1 MLERVLKGSPK
12 YYAWL
17 CFLLAVIG
25 YAFVVYVFQLIYG
38 LQITGLSR
46 NVSWGFYIA
55 QFTYLVGVAAGA
67 VMLVLPA
74 YFHHYKPFKRV
85 IIFGEFLAIGAVVMC
100 MLFIVVD
107 MGQPQRVMNMFLH
120 PTPTSVM
127 FWDATVL
134 LGYLILNAVIGW
146 TTLEAE
152 RYDVEPPKWIRYLVY
167 LSIFWAF
174 SIHTVTGFLYAGLP
188 GRHYWL
194 TAIMAARFLASAFCS
209 GPALLLLLLFMLK
222 RLTGFDPGKA
232 VVRPLTLIITYAM
245 GINIFFYCLELF
257 TAFYSGIPGHQH
269 PLIFL
274 FAGHEGLDV
283 WVTGWMWTAV
293 VFAFLSLALLAIP
306 RFRTNDKILP
316 WTLLMLVAAT
326 WIDKSLGLL
335 IGGFMPTPYETYQV
349 YTPTFWEVSIGLG
362 IFALGALIVSLLW
375 KIALDV
381 KKEVGE
387 EFDLPAD
394 EATKV

>member
-1 MLERVLKGSPK
+1 MLERVLKGTPK
-12 YYAWL
+12 FYLWL
-17 CFLLAVIG
+17 SFLLCIIG
-25 YAFVVYVFQLIYG
+25 YAFIVYVFQLCLG
-38 LQITGLSR
+38 LKITGLSR

-107 MGQPQRVMNMFLH
+107 MGQPQRVLNMFLH
-120 PTPTSVM
+120 PTPNSVM

-134 LGYLILNAVIGW
+134 LGYLLLNAIIGW

-152 RYDVEPPKWIRYLVY
+152 RYDVNPPKWIKYLVY
-167 LSIFWAF
+167 VSIFWAF

-194 TAIMAARFLASAFCS
+194 TAVMAARFLASAFCS
-209 GPALLLLLLFMLK
+209 GPALLLLLLFLLK
-222 RLTGFDPGKA
+222 KLTTFDPGKA
-232 VVRPLTLIITYAM
+232 VVRPLSLIITYAM
-245 GINIFFYCLELF
+245 GINVFLYCLELF
-257 TAFYSGIPGHQH
+257 TAFYSGIPGHAD
-269 PLIFL
+269 PIVFL
-274 FAGHEGLDV
+274 FMGHEGVDA
-283 WVTGWMWTAV
+283 WVNGWMWTAV
-293 VFAFLSLALLAIP
+293 VFAFASLILLLTP
-306 RFRTNDKILP
+306 RFRTNDRILP
-316 WTLLMLVAAT
+316 WTLGMLFIAT

-335 IGGFMPTPYETYQV
+335 IGGFTPTPYETIEI
-349 YTPTFWEVSIGLG
+349 YTPSFWEVSVGLG
-362 IFALGALIVSLLW
+362 IFALGALIVSILW

-381 KKEVGE
+381 KKEAGE
-387 EFDLPAD
+387 EFELA
-394 EATKV
+394 E

>member
-1 MLERVLKGSPK
+1 M
-12 YYAWL
+12 
-17 CFLLAVIG
+17 
-25 YAFVVYVFQLIYG
+25 
-38 LQITGLSR
+38 
-46 NVSWGFYIA
+46 
-55 QFTYLVGVAAGA
+55 GVAAGA

-120 PTPTSVM
+120 PTPNSVM

-152 RYDVEPPKWIRYLVY
+152 RYDVQPPKWIKYLVY
-167 LSIFWAF
+167 VSIFWAF

-232 VVRPLTLIITYAM
+232 VVRPLSLIITYAM
-245 GINIFFYCLELF
+245 GINIFFYCLEVF

-274 FAGHEGLDV
+274 FTGHEGLNV

-293 VFAFLSLALLAIP
+293 VFAFLSMALLLTP
-306 RFRTNDKILP
+306 RFRKNDKILP
-316 WTLLMLVAAT
+316 WALLMLFIAS

-335 IGGFMPTPYETYQV
+335 IGGFMPTPYETYEV
-349 YTPTFWEVSIGLG
+349 YTPSFWEVSIGLG

-381 KKEVGE
+381 KKEAGE
-387 EFDLPAD
+387 AFELPAD

>member
-12 YYAWL
+12 YYIWIF
-17 CFLLAVIG
+17 FLLAIIG
-25 YAFVVYVFQLIYG
+25 YAFAVYVFQLIYG

-55 QFTYLVGVAAGA
+55 QFTYMVGVAAGA

-85 IIFGEFLAIGAVVMC
+85 IIFGEFLAIAAVVMC

-120 PTPTSVM
+120 PTPNSVM

-134 LGYLILNAVIGW
+134 CGYLILNAIIGW
-146 TTLEAE
+146 CTLEAE
-152 RYDVEPPKWIRYLVY
+152 RYSVKPPNWIKYLVI
-167 LSIFWAF
+167 LSVFWAF

-194 TAIMAARFLASAFCS
+194 TAIMAARFLASAFCA
-209 GPALLLLLLFMLK
+209 GPALLLLMLFMLK
-222 RLTGFDPGKA
+222 KLTKFDPGRS
-232 VVRPLTLIITYAM
+232 VVRPLTIIIAYAM

-257 TAFYSGIPGHQH
+257 TAFYSGMPGHQH
-269 PLIFL
+269 PIAFL
-274 FAGHEGLDV
+274 FMGHEGMSV
-283 WVTGWMWTAV
+283 WVNGWMWTAV
-293 VFAFLSLALLAIP
+293 VLAFTSFFLLAIP
-306 RFRTNDKILP
+306 RFRTCDKLLP
-316 WTLLMLVAAT
+316 WTLAMLVIAT

-335 IGGFMPTPYETYQV
+335 IAGFMPTPYETYEV
-349 YTPTFWEVSIGLG
+349 YTPSFWEISIGLG
-362 IFALGALIVSLLW
+362 IFAIGALIVSLLW
-375 KIALDV
+375 KIAIDV
-381 KKEVGE
+381 KKEAGE
-387 EFDLPAD
+387 AFELPPG
-394 EATKV
+394 EALDN